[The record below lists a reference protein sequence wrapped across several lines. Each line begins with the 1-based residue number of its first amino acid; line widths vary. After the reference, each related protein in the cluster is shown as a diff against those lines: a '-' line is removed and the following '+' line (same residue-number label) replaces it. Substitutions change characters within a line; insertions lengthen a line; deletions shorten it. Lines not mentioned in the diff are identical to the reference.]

1 MANEIHTYVITTANI
16 WLLTGHEKWYWK
28 DFSSMFPLKTAQA
41 ALACI
46 NLLGKLL
53 HTTKLEW
60 GVLLGMGNVSL
71 DVKLENVFLNK
82 FEPLS
87 CHISSWC
94 FIFSPWTTHIP
105 AGSQFHSL
113 TQSGDNGVIGIL
125 FPLGLHLWLSWW
137 WSRTSQTPSCGD
149 ADPRVGG
156 CGTWNPG
163 CVCSQK

>member
-28 DFSSMFPLKTAQA
+28 DFSSVFPLKTAQA

-60 GVLLGMGNVSL
+60 GVLVGMGNVSL

-105 AGSQFHSL
+105 AGSQFHSQL
-113 TQSGDNGVIGIL
+113 SLETMVSSGS
-125 FPLGLHLWLSWW
+125 FFLWACI
-137 WSRTSQTPSCGD
+137 CGSLD
-149 ADPRVGG
+149 GGPELLRLLRVVMQI
-156 CGTWNPG
+156 PE
-163 CVCSQK
+163 